1 METAS
6 EGIKTV
12 CCISVGIFI
21 IDFLCSAT
29 KLKKQMKFLLSMVF
43 LAVLISP
50 IISGTKNIDLGTV
63 YDIMNTEEC
72 EVSAELCN
80 NVLINEIENNIA
92 EVIAKEFEHNGVETS
107 KLEIEVNISQTNSI
121 DIKRVTINTEQYSE
135 AEQILIEKLGKEVEI
150 VNEAE

>member
-43 LAVLISP
+43 LAVLITP
-50 IISGTKNIDLGTV
+50 LISGTRNIDLGTIN
-63 YDIMNTEEC
+63 DIINTDEF
-72 EVSAELCN
+72 EVSAELCD
-80 NVLINEIENNIA
+80 NVLENEIENNIS
-92 EVIAKEFEHNGVETS
+92 EIIAAEFEQNGVETS
-107 KLEIEVNISQTNSI
+107 KLEIDVNISQTNSI

-135 AEQILIEKLGKEVEI
+135 AKQILIEKLGKEVEI